1 MYYRD
6 MSKTYNPKNPEHK
19 YFSVSTVASQLAD
32 TSSSGSGS
40 SSDVSHH
47 SFVTAYMQYVVY
59 RTEFLPAR

>member
-32 TSSSGSGS
+32 TSSS
-40 SSDVSHH
+40 SDVSHQ